1 MLTLILNSFSCEPN
15 VPIIP
20 KFGPLPNYKKLFLWL
35 SEWNDALLST
45 PKLITFLAKSLWK
58 HNELTL
64 SNVISYPLS
73 KYFSLSIF
81 FTILVTPNKKFV
93 NLKLLAGFLGQAHKL
108 QKM

>member
-20 KFGPLPNYKKLFLWL
+20 KVGPLPNYKKL
-35 SEWNDALLST
+35 SEWDDALLST

-81 FTILVTPNKKFV
+81 FTILVTPNKQFV